1 MPFASINS
9 TNPKD
14 QALKIFAKFF
24 WEFAV
29 LKISVFWVRDFEEN
43 SKKKNFFFHIFFCFI
58 PIKISPNLYGRMDGS
73 KFWCFRWFPENTLL
87 CVQCTCGISCPLLKS
102 NSFMDNSYMHIR
114 KKQIFLMKT
123 EFFNEN
129 RFFQIDFL
137 TLHELFER
145 VVSCWIS

>member
-1 MPFASINS
+1 MVEWMGRNFDVFPGF
-9 TNPKD
+9 
-14 QALKIFAKFF
+14 QKIPCYY
-24 WEFAV
+24 V
-29 LKISVFWVRDFEEN
+29 I
-43 SKKKNFFFHIFFCFI
+43 
-58 PIKISPNLYGRMDGS
+58 
-73 KFWCFRWFPENTLL
+73 
-87 CVQCTCGISCPLLKS
+87 QCTCGISCPLLKS